1 MSKPFKFRRARLL
14 AGVFLALCIG
24 LVALG
29 LLKTE
34 GLAELFP
41 WEPPRKVWVKCG
53 LPRTAAQAQASAAP
67 QTAASIQT
75 PDRVLVRGARVELA
89 GQTIGVVEK
98 VLLQTQDGAPGDP
111 KMDGGIDLTD
121 YRIMGELKL
130 HGDFARL
137 VRPDSKVFLREDL
150 GGFGGVYLDIL
161 PGREAMTGDVLL
173 DVEYAGSART
183 DMESV
188 IKTLGMVGDK
198 LSGLQDDIK
207 PLLQKDGQMRKS
219 VAEVVEE
226 LKNLTKQAGELMVSA
241 NDATA
246 SFQSDSKLMT
256 HMNSMAENLSKMSKA
271 LSDGKIE
278 SHFPSITRTLD
289 SISQELARAVDSFN
303 ASARAVTEASQ
314 SLKDTSRAAQESFLL
329 RGGTKRV
336 EAEKKTAAAK
346 AAAEQAKSKAA
357 GQPASPPSKSE
368 GLFKRLFGPG
378 DATAVPP

>member
-1 MSKPFKFRRARLL
+1 MSKPFKFRYARLL

-24 LVALG
+24 LTALG
-29 LLKTE
+29 LLKTQ
-34 GLAELFP
+34 GLGELFP
-41 WEPPRKVWVKCG
+41 WQPHHQVWVKCG
-53 LPRTAAQAQASAAP
+53 LPRTVAPEQEKTAP
-67 QTAASIQT
+67 QSAASIQA

-98 VLLQTQDGAPGDP
+98 VLLQRQDGTPGDP
-111 KMDGGIDLTD
+111 GMDGGIDLDD

-161 PGREAMTGDVLL
+161 PGRGAMTGDVLL

-183 DMESV
+183 DMEAV

-336 EAEKKTAAAK
+336 EAEKKAAAAK
-346 AAAEQAKSKAA
+346 AATGQAKPKAT
-357 GQPASPPSKSE
+357 GQPASPSPKSE
-368 GLFKRLFGPG
+368 GFFKRLFGP
-378 DATAVPP
+378 AVPR